1 MFLLDEPSNHL
12 SLTLASELED
22 ALGTYPGAVVVAS
35 HDRWLR
41 ERWTGSRM
49 ALSHGAV
56 VSHTEPEMVPEAVV
70 ETDAD
75 VDAVATDESA
85 ESAAQS

>member
-1 MFLLDEPSNHL
+1 VFLLDEPSNHL

-22 ALGTYPGAVVVAS
+22 ALGTYPGTVVVAS

-49 ALSHGAV
+49 ELSNGQIV
-56 VSHTEPEMVPEAVV
+56 TPP
-70 ETDAD
+70 
-75 VDAVATDESA
+75 A
-85 ESAAQS
+85 E